1 MLDELTKSKILE
13 EEKKHLDD
21 VKEHTHKKVKYIK
34 DYVYNWLF
42 VAVGLNNSE
51 RTNINFIDCMCNAGI
66 YQDGTFGTP
75 MEVLELF
82 IEFAEDYPN
91 KNFNLFLNDYNEN
104 RIRILCKLING
115 TSYKQINNIKIFL
128 RNNDVNEYLNEI
140 SNYQKVFDN
149 NAMTILFID
158 PYNFGDVKI
167 PNIINFTSKHYCE
180 LIFNYFNSDYRRN
193 IQNNTA
199 KQKQE
204 NMISSI
210 TDLPG
215 FKEGMND
222 KEILEVIKAN
232 LKNKNINYVFCYTFR
247 VGNGK
252 GIDLYQLLYA
262 TPNIKGLKLIKNSL
276 WKIFSG
282 DQYYKSPKISKGQIS
297 LFNDV
302 EIEKINVQN
311 YAVEASELLLEKY
324 ENQIVSYKEIQEF
337 ILENTML
344 KNSHIINGL
353 LKPLIIEGKIIKKVP
368 SGKRE
373 NNYTDSYYQI
383 LSE

>member
-1 MLDELTKSKILE
+1 
-13 EEKKHLDD
+13 
-21 VKEHTHKKVKYIK
+21 
-34 DYVYNWLF
+34 
-42 VAVGLNNSE
+42 
-51 RTNINFIDCMCNAGI
+51 
-66 YQDGTFGTP
+66 
-75 MEVLELF
+75 
-82 IEFAEDYPN
+82 
-91 KNFNLFLNDYNEN
+91 
-104 RIRILCKLING
+104 
-115 TSYKQINNIKIFL
+115 
-128 RNNDVNEYLNEI
+128 
-140 SNYQKVFDN
+140 
-149 NAMTILFID
+149 MTILFID